1 MKLMPRILDF
11 IEDLFAFLAI
21 SILLFISA
29 SVCLEVVMR
38 YGFNDPLIW
47 VVEIS
52 ESALL
57 YITFLGAA
65 WVLRN
70 NGHVRIDILVDRVS
84 SRLKYKLGFITSTI
98 GLTVSIIFTIWGGIT
113 TWDHFLRGLYKPTV
127 LEIPSW
133 LLLIVIPLGSLLVAT
148 RFFRQALSYWQKN
161 SSKNLVSFKGY

>member
-1 MKLMPRILDF
+1 MQLVPRILDF
-11 IEDLFAFLAI
+11 IENCFAFLAI

-47 VVEIS
+47 VVETS

-70 NGHVRIDILVDRVS
+70 NGHVRIDILVNRVS
-84 SRLKYKLGFITSTI
+84 KKFKYQLGFVTCTI
-98 GLTVSIIFTIWGGIT
+98 GVIVALIFTIWGGIT
-113 TWDHFLRGLYKPTV
+113 TWDHWLRGLYKPTV

-133 LLLIVIPLGSLLVAT
+133 ILLIVIPVGSFLVAT
-148 RFFRQALSYWQKN
+148 RFFRQALSCWQN
-161 SSKNLVSFKGY
+161 SSSKDSGSFKEY

>member
-1 MKLMPRILDF
+1 MELMPRILDF

-57 YITFLGAA
+57 YIT
-65 WVLRN
+65 LRN

-148 RFFRQALSYWQKN
+148 RFFRQALSYWQEY